1 VSTSSLDGLIAG
13 RVTLEREARGWSL
26 GELAARSGVSRAMIS
41 KIERG
46 DARPTA
52 SLLGKLSAAFSLPL
66 SLLFARVEQSSSRI
80 SRASTRTRW
89 RDPGS
94 GHTRLAISP
103 SSDAVLQLTEVSLPP
118 RAKVSFPAAAYTFM
132 RQQIWVLQ
140 ATLTFHEGDEV
151 HVLEAGDCL
160 TLGSPSDCTF
170 ENAGRSTCRYVVA
183 VARV

>member
-1 VSTSSLDGLIAG
+1 VSASPFDASIAE
-13 RVTLEREARGWSL
+13 RVTLERESRGWSL
-26 GELAARSGVSRAMIS
+26 GELAERSGVSRAMIS

-66 SLLFARVEQSSSRI
+66 SLLFARVEQSSSRV
-80 SRASTRTRW
+80 SRAASRTQW

-103 SSDAVLQLTEVSLPP
+103 ASDPVLQLTQVSLPP
-118 RAKVSFPAAAYTFM
+118 RAKVSFPAAAYTFIH
-132 RQQIWVLQ
+132 QQIWVLE
-140 ATLTFHEGDEV
+140 ATLTFHEGDDV

-160 TLGSPSDCTF
+160 TLGPPADCTF
-170 ENAGRSTCRYVVA
+170 ENAGRKTCHYVVA